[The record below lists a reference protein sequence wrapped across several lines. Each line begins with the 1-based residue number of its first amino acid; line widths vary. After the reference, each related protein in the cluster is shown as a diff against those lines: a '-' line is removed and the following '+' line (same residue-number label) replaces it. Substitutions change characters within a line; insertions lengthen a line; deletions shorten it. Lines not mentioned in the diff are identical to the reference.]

1 MRNHGWS
8 DDNQKGKNET
18 NESPNSPDTREYVFE
33 KVHFY
38 LIQNSKVKSKKSDE
52 FF

>member
-18 NESPNSPDTREYVFE
+18 NESPKSPNAREYVFE
-33 KVHFY
+33 KVHCF
-38 LIQNSKVKSKKSDE
+38 LSQKSKVKSKKSDE